1 MLPMSDVIDIRG
13 KTTTTTP
20 TDGTAA
26 TPSKRRSTQKAPSSV
41 SSTDVFASLGIPGAA
56 EIQAIFDK
64 FEALTERQVSAV
76 ERQAAAW
83 ERIATA
89 IEKRDA
95 KIIDHE
101 HLLHTEGHH
110 AIR

>member
-26 TPSKRRSTQKAPSSV
+26 TPSKRRST
-41 SSTDVFASLGIPGAA
+41 STDVFASLGIPGAA